1 MQGVTSGK
9 KLSSEQTLAK
19 NLISIC
25 IMQWVQD
32 GTYGKNYDEIY
43 EKIIMKK

>member
-25 IMQWVQD
+25 IMQRVQ
-32 GTYGKNYDEIY
+32 GRTYGKNYDEIY
-43 EKIIMKK
+43 EIIMKK

>member
-25 IMQWVQD
+25 IMQWVQ
-32 GTYGKNYDEIY
+32 GRTYGKNYDKIY
-43 EKIIMKK
+43 EIIMKK